1 MTLQCDIINRAE
13 DISAV
18 ASFWRI
24 VPTLRARVVLYWT
37 CCAEVDV
44 LQINPICNP
53 LSFFQLW
60 HSFSSSLDTVN
71 QDVFSQVPLVEDHLS
86 VVLSVFWTFVHNSN
100 KMTKWVV
107 DYEMQEWHD
116 NSKYI
121 IFSIVRRRI
130 ESTMRLSGYLLHGH
144 SSLISERHTV
154 ENHVHLTDAYGL

>member
-1 MTLQCDIINRAE
+1 MTLQCKIINQAE

-24 VPTLRARVVLYWT
+24 VPTLTARVVLYLT

-53 LSFFQLW
+53 LSFLQLW
-60 HSFSSSLDTVN
+60 HSFSSSLDTVKE
-71 QDVFSQVPLVEDHLS
+71 DVFLQAPFVEDHLS
-86 VVLSVFWTFVHNSN
+86 VVLSVFWYFVHNSN

-116 NSKYI
+116 NFNYI
-121 IFSIVRRRI
+121 ILRIVRRRI
-130 ESTMRLSGYLLHGH
+130 ESTMRLRGCQLHGH
-144 SSLISERHTV
+144 SSLISERHTM
-154 ENHVHLTDAYGL
+154 ENHVYLTNAYAL